1 MDRNVRRGIAR
12 NIGYLTQLGF
22 SICFPMIACTMG
34 AVWLCDSRGWGTWII
49 PVGVVFGIVS
59 GLSCFTT
66 FYRHAMRQS
75 RRKEDE
81 KH

>member
-1 MDRNVRRGIAR
+1 
-12 NIGYLTQLGF
+12 
-22 SICFPMIACTMG
+22 MIACTMG

-75 RRKEDE
+75 RGKEDE